1 MYISGY
7 QFRKSD
13 VNGSLHH
20 YVLKILSFISQGV
33 LPIVLKRGIF
43 FRFTVYI
50 V

>member
-1 MYISGY
+1 MYISVY

-20 YVLKILSFISQGV
+20 LKNTIPSFNCEGV
-33 LPIVLKRGIF
+33 LPIMLKRGIF
-43 FRFTVYI
+43 FRFMVYI

>member
-1 MYISGY
+1 MYISVY

-20 YVLKILSFISQGV
+20 LKLPSFISQGV